1 MWCGGSGS
9 LMLERFLSSS
19 SQPEDAGQNHE
30 NVEFKL

>member
-1 MWCGGSGS
+1 
-9 LMLERFLSSS
+9 MLERFLSSS